1 MQHAIVDVQATSWLS
16 GGFLEPDL
24 TACPLQV
31 VLLAVCNPSAH
42 LMYAVL
48 PAIDCRLPFAYMCG
62 GEVRVFSWQPS
73 FPYTWK
79 AL

>member
-1 MQHAIVDVQATSWLS
+1 MRWHITQEFEKTFKAALVRVVD
-16 GGFLEPDL
+16 DID
-24 TACPLQV
+24 LQV
-31 VLLAVCNPSAH
+31 VLLAVCKPSAH
-42 LMYAVL
+42 LMYETL

-79 AL
+79 DL